1 MDHVEEALK
10 LAAATSRKLDE
21 RDQQSVVNDTRSVGN
36 ATFDTGTIGTDT
48 YDDEADDGTFDTNTF
63 DKSLDSLETDDDDT
77 KAENDKRR
85 ITEES
90 ANMDNMVKNN
100 DWDGLFHHADKV
112 ERKYD

>member
-1 MDHVEEALK
+1 M
-10 LAAATSRKLDE
+10 
-21 RDQQSVVNDTRSVGN
+21 NNIWSVGN

-63 DKSLDSLETDDDDT
+63 DKSLDSLETNDDDT

-112 ERKYD
+112 EPKYD